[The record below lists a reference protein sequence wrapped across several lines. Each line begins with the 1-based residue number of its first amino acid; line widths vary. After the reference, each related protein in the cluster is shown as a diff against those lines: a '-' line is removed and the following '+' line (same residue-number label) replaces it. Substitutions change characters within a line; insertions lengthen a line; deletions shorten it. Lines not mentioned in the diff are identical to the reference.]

1 MLRFAVSLHE
11 IPFALLM
18 QVYRE
23 GNEENGAVLA
33 PFETPERQRQMAE
46 SDFYDYLRTFFT
58 IPGACYA
65 MWEENGVPVSAL
77 RLEPYEDG
85 LLVEALETAP
95 ECRRKGYATLL
106 LQSVQQHLGSHGPV
120 RLYSHVHKN
129 NRPSLS
135 VHQHCGFQIVSD
147 SASYIDGSV
156 SANAYT
162 LRYEKAF
169 DKRGKP

>member
-1 MLRFAVSLHE
+1 M
-11 IPFALLM
+11 
-18 QVYRE
+18 
-23 GNEENGAVLA
+23 
-33 PFETPERQRQMAE
+33 
-46 SDFYDYLRTFFT
+46 
-58 IPGACYA
+58 
-65 MWEENGVPVSAL
+65 
-77 RLEPYEDG
+77 
-85 LLVEALETAP
+85 ETAP

-162 LRYEKAF
+162 LRYEV
-169 DKRGKP
+169 